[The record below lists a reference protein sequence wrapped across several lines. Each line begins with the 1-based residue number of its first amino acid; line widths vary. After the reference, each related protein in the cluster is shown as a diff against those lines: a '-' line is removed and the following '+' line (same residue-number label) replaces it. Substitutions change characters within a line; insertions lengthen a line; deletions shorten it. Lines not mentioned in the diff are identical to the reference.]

1 MLVNTTSVVD
11 RGNRPNI
18 SQRVGLRTYFINDG
32 AYVDPYEISSVQLFA
47 KSSTLSPN
55 TVVDPVSGLVS
66 ATPLMTFAASA
77 DLVGVGP
84 VHCVLTQ
91 PPTGSEY
98 APCNEDGNGFDPAS
112 YEPGTTASGIYR
124 LSQGEY
130 VVVLDQIEALSGWD
144 YNTSTTVA
152 ASSCSSVGDYVDL
165 WTVKLDEASK
175 YQVITNNFSLYEDT
189 FFAFTEPLLM
199 TTSNRLMNKHVRY
212 GEIIDLKVSTET
224 TLQNKNI
231 DESIQNIFKD
241 SVVTEAEVTIK
252 KVNHDPAFD
261 GPFTVVDEG
270 TMEITSDNTL
280 IYNWNTATTIGSGS
294 TTFGSPT
301 GTYSVQVEYNA
312 LNQTIVSPLF
322 YLTVS

>member
-1 MLVNTTSVVD
+1 MLINTTTVVD
-11 RGNRPNI
+11 RGNRPNVT
-18 SQRVGLRTYFINDG
+18 QRVGLRTFFINDG

-55 TVVDPVSGLVS
+55 SVIGAENLVS

-77 DLVGVGP
+77 
-84 VHCVLTQ
+84 HQ
-91 PPTGSEY
+91 
-98 APCNEDGNGFDPAS
+98 DGNAIHCTLTDPDESPCLEEGFNPDT
-112 YEPGTTASGIYR
+112 YFPGDTASGIYK
-124 LSQGEY
+124 LGVGEY
-130 VVVLDQIEALSGWD
+130 VVVLDQIDALSGWD
-144 YNTSTTVA
+144 YTTSTMVA
-152 ASSCSSVGDYVDL
+152 ASALGVATDYVDL
-165 WTVKLDEASK
+165 WTVTLSSASK

-189 FFAFTEPLLM
+189 FFAFTEPLLL

-231 DESIQNIFKD
+231 DKSIQDIFKD
-241 SVVTEAEVTIK
+241 SVVTAATVTIK
-252 KVNHDPAFD
+252 KVNHDATFD
-261 GPFTVVDEG
+261 GPFTVVDKA

-280 IYNWNTATTIGSGS
+280 LYSWNTQTTIGSGS

-301 GTYSVQVEYNA
+301 GTYSVQVEYTA
-312 LNQTIVSPLF
+312 LNQIIKSPLF